1 MKVELNALKDDCPV
15 VVENFDTEY
24 DYSFVQV
31 SDLKD
36 ALAKRPDDIGKVWLA
51 AKVKYALHEDLI
63 KEALEEVFD
72 QVVVPA
78 DNFVYHEDFTVD
90 ELWDK
95 ETLPK
100 IKKLL
105 DEMLSESGF
114 FMTKTD
120 VEVDCSWT
128 IQAYKEARN
137 EN

>member
-36 ALAKRPDDIGKVWLA
+36 ALAERPDDIGHVWLA
-51 AKVKYALHEDLI
+51 AKVKYALHEDCI

-137 EN
+137 ED